1 MLHQADAWVVS
12 GDADNLT
19 ITVFLQE
26 TALAC
31 GQIVAD
37 GLNFVLILSC
47 SRRGAAVS
55 TTVTTFVHR

>member
-1 MLHQADAWVVS
+1 MS